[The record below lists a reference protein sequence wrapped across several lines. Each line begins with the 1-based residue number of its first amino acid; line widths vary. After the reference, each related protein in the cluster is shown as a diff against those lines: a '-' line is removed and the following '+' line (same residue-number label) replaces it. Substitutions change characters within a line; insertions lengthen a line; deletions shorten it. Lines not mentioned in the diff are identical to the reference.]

1 MLLVND
7 LRRALQMED
16 DLFASQYG
24 VAKPNKD
31 GSDVIFYSLSS
42 VQSSAAVELAH
53 KMGFK
58 K

>member
-1 MLLVND
+1 
-7 LRRALQMED
+7 MED
-16 DLFASQYG
+16 DLYASQYG

-58 K
+58 KYVLRST